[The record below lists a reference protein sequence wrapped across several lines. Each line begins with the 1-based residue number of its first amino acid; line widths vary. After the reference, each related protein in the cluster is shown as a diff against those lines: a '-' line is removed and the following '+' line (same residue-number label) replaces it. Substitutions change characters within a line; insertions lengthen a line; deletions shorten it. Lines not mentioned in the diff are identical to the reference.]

1 MPWVNYNT
9 RQIAQGTQAQR
20 PPLMPTSQPSSSGF
34 NPLSGIRQG
43 LNLGGKFLGGTGG
56 NILGGLGSLGGL
68 GLSIARGNPGG
79 AVGSFGS
86 LAGYAAPLAQGLGF
100 GTVGSTFGGS
110 LAAGGSALANTLS
123 GGLVGTAGPIVGAG
137 AGVAGSG
144 LAGALGTIAGP
155 LSLAGLI
162 GGLAMMMP
170 RGQPAKDIKA
180 EGKIIA
186 SAQNDIRNALQN
198 KAPIDLDRLRV
209 TGSFT
214 KNAQGRLV
222 GTNGHSPKLLAAYLN
237 AGYNIPKVKGAIGT
251 AADVEGYVI
260 PMEVT
265 QGAFQAG
272 GGLDPNPNDPLLS
285 MQVFIPAKAI
295 KVKIDEVTGQTTYRA
310 SNDPT
315 PEQKRARRERDRR
328 SEERS
333 ISRQD

>member
-20 PPLMPTSQPSSSGF
+20 PPSMPTSQPSSSGF

-43 LNLGGKFLGGTGG
+43 LNLGGKFLGGAGG

-86 LAGYAAPLAQGLGF
+86 LAGFAAPLAQGLGL
-100 GTVGSTFGGS
+100 GTVGSTLGGS
-110 LAAGGSALANTLS
+110 LSAGLSSLAS
-123 GGLVGTAGPIVGAG
+123 GGNVIGAG
-137 AGVAGSG
+137 AGAAGSG

-180 EGKIIA
+180 EGKVIA
-186 SAQNDIRNALQN
+186 SARNDIRNALQTRQ
-198 KAPIDLDRLRV
+198 PLDIGRLQV

-214 KNAQGRLV
+214 KDAQGHDV
-222 GTNGHSPKLLAAYLN
+222 GTSEHLPKLLAAYLN
-237 AGYNIPKVKGAIGT
+237 RGIDVPRGPNGSYIIPAQVSL
-251 AADVEGYVI
+251 
-260 PMEVT
+260 
-265 QGAFQAG
+265 GAFQAG
-272 GGLDPNPNDPLLS
+272 QMRLRPSGEPLQTMFVS
-285 MQVFIPAKAI
+285 IPADALRGKPDA
-295 KVKIDEVTGQTTYRA
+295 VTGQTLYRV
-310 SNDPT
+310 S
-315 PEQKRARRERDRR
+315 PEYGGHDRGERERDRR